1 MPAPPMPP
9 AAAPM
14 AAPVPGLPT
23 AAPIAAPAAAPPTAP
38 MSAPIPAPLAVSVVG
53 SKPVCC
59 LAHAMHS
66 FISRDCCSA
75 VCPFAGYAYTVGCVP
90 AQPATAIPNAITIN
104 PANTRFI
111 SAPPCAAASRPCRR
125 GSTAPHPSLL
135 RRQPVAQRLD
145 RDARPLH
152 RPPPR
157 PHDLLGPWRV
167 AVAADRLHG
176 DVDLHPVQG
185 ENFSRRRHLLRLLR
199 RLRRVGNE
207 RSREVFGGHKIF
219 FTSVLC

>member
-9 AAAPM
+9 AP
-14 AAPVPGLPT
+14 
-23 AAPIAAPAAAPPTAP
+23 APAAAPPNAP
-38 MSAPIPAPLAVSVVG
+38 MSTPIPAPVAVSVVG

-104 PANTRFI
+104 RANTRFI

-145 RDARPLH
+145 RDAGLLQRLAH
-152 RPPPR
+152 GAD
-157 PHDLLGPWRV
+157 DLLGPRRV

-207 RSREVFGGHKIF
+207 RSR
-219 FTSVLC
+219 

>member
-23 AAPIAAPAAAPPTAP
+23 AAPIAAPAAAPPNAP
-38 MSAPIPAPLAVSVVG
+38 MSTPIPAPLAVSVVG

-111 SAPPCAAASRPCRR
+111 SAPTCASALRPCRR

-145 RDARPLH
+145 RHAGLLQRLAH
-152 RPPPR
+152 RADDFFGPPR
-157 PHDLLGPWRV
+157 G
-167 AVAADRLHG
+167 AVAAGWLA
-176 DVDLHPVQG
+176 
-185 ENFSRRRHLLRLLR
+185 
-199 RLRRVGNE
+199 
-207 RSREVFGGHKIF
+207 GGGG
-219 FTSVLC
+219 VP